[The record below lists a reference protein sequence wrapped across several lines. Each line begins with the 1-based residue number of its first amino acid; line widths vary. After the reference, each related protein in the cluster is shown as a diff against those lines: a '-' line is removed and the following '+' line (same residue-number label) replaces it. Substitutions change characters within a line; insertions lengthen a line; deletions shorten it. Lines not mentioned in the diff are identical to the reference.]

1 MSNSK
6 LVSHT
11 NISPNKTK
19 SRKYPITRISIH
31 CVVGQVTVERL
42 GEVFEPTSRK
52 ASSNYG
58 VGKDGR
64 VGMYVE
70 ECDRSWCTSSSDN
83 DNRAVTIEVASD
95 TTHPYAVTDAAYA
108 GLLDLCTDICER
120 NGKKKLL
127 WFADKEK
134 TLAYK
139 PADDEMVLTVHRWFA
154 NKSCPG
160 EYLYSRHGEIAEEVT
175 RRLSGAVNNS
185 GTTDT
190 GKEENADS
198 GAAGGVLYRVQT
210 GAYSKRANADAQL
223 AKVKAAGFDTY
234 MVTVDGLYKI
244 QVGAYSKKA
253 NAEAMLAKIKK
264 AGFDAFITTKGGN
277 AAADDSGYTLKEFVK
292 DIQIVFGAAVDG
304 VAGEETL
311 SKTVTLSA
319 KKNARHAAVKA
330 VQQRLLELGYV
341 EVGAADGIAGMKF
354 TSAVA
359 HFQLDNNCTV
369 DGVITAKNKTWRKLL
384 GMK

>member
-6 LVSHT
+6 LVSYT
-11 NISPNKTK
+11 KISPNKTK

-31 CVVGQVTVERL
+31 CVVGQCTVESL
-42 GEVFEPTSRK
+42 GNVFAPTSRK

-64 VGMYVE
+64 IGMYVE

-83 DNRAVTIEVASD
+83 DNRAVTIETASD

-127 WFADKEK
+127 WFADKKK

-160 EYLYSRHGEIAEEVT
+160 EYLYSRHGEIAAEVT
-175 RRLSGAVNNS
+175 RRLSAAEKDSGATN
-185 GTTDT
+185 T

-198 GAAGGVLYRVQT
+198 GAADGVLYRVQT
-210 GAYSKRANADAQL
+210 GAYSKKANADAQL

-234 MVTVDGLYKI
+234 MVFVDGLYKI
-244 QVGAYSKKA
+244 QVGAFKVYAYAEDMCEDLKA
-253 NAEAMLAKIKK
+253 
-264 AGFDAFITTKGGN
+264 AGFSAFITTKSGN
-277 AAADDSGYTLKEFVK
+277 AVTDDSGYTLKEFIK
-292 DIQIVFGAAVDG
+292 DVQTACGAAVDG

-319 KKNARHAAVKA
+319 KVNARHAAVKA

-359 HFQLDNNCTV
+359 HFQLDNDCTV